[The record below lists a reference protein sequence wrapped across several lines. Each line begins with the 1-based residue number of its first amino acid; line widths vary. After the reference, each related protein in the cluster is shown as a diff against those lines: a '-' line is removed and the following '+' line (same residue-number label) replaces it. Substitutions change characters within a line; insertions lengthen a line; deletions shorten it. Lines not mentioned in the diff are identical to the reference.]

1 MPNDAKRR
9 GGVIPLAPMDA
20 SLTWLASL
28 VGAESAD
35 SPLTVEEVDAAL
47 TAAGF
52 PLDGVE
58 PKDDDALLDVEVTSN
73 RGDCLCHMGLAR
85 EIAAMTG
92 RLLTRR
98 EIGEVERGPKVGAYL
113 SLVNECSAGDRPAC
127 PTFTAHVILGAK
139 IGASPAWLTQL
150 LESVGQRSINNAVD
164 VTNWLNLEHGNPSH
178 VFDLDKLEG
187 RKLVIREARD
197 GEALMTLDGVARK
210 LRGGEVVVADGSK
223 ATSLAGVIGGKES
236 EVGASTTN
244 IVLEVA
250 TWDPARVRAASRA
263 HNVRTDASHRFE
275 RVVDARTCLPAAE
288 VAARLIAE
296 LTGGTLCEGVL
307 VEGAPLPEAG
317 AITLR
322 PQRCAAVLGIETA
335 ADEIVRLLRSV
346 DIAVGVDG
354 DALACTPPPQRAH
367 DITREIDLIEEIARL
382 RGFDAVPL
390 ARRLAIKAQP
400 PQPVEQAV
408 DAVTGALTALG
419 FYEAVTFSF
428 MSQDRALPFLP
439 GNASLVNV
447 DDDRRGAEPTL
458 RPSVLPSLLTCR
470 RVNRD
475 AQVHQPGGVRLFEI
489 AATYWSLSHGT
500 NEEKRRLA
508 MLVDAGGEGAKA
520 SAEDVQHGVRV
531 MKAAMESMVALCFG
545 HAARVRVEG
554 GGELPPAMDGT
565 NAGRVFVEPGPG
577 RDPVTLGYFG
587 LPTKQTLELFDLQRP
602 VIVAELDIEALLAA
616 YPPTPRVH
624 ALPAFPGIERDLSVV
639 VPAATPWATIEST
652 VLALGLERLQ
662 SVQFVGTY
670 AGKQVGEGRKSVTLR
685 MAYRDDTRTMRHEEV
700 DPQMARVVEVL
711 RETVGAE
718 VRG

>member
-1 MPNDAKRR
+1 
-9 GGVIPLAPMDA
+9 MDA
-20 SLTWLASL
+20 SLKWLASL
-28 VGAESAD
+28 LERGLGGEGAD
-35 SPLTVEEVDAAL
+35 SPLTVDEVDAAL

-58 PKDDDALLDVEVTSN
+58 PKGEDALLDVEVTSN
-73 RGDCLCHMGLAR
+73 RGDCLCHLGLAR

-92 RLLTRR
+92 RLLTPR
-98 EIGEVERGPKVGAYL
+98 EVGDVERGPAVGDYL
-113 SLVNECSAGDRPAC
+113 TLVNRCSAGDRPAC

-139 IGASPAWLTQL
+139 IGPSPAWLKDL

-187 RKLVIREARD
+187 GTLVIREASE
-197 GEALMTLDGVARK
+197 GETLNTLDGVSRT
-210 LRGGEVVVADGSK
+210 LRLGDVVVADGER
-223 ATSLAGVIGGKES
+223 ATSLAGVIGGKDS
-236 EVGASTTN
+236 EVSEGTTN

-250 TWDPARVRAASRA
+250 TWDPARVRAASRG

-288 VAARLIAE
+288 MAARLIAE
-296 LTGGTLCEGVL
+296 LTGGTLCDGVL
-307 VEGAPLPEAG
+307 VEGAPLPEAR
-317 AITLR
+317 AIMLR
-322 PQRCAAVLGIETA
+322 PQWCAAVLGIETP

-346 DIAVGVDG
+346 DIAVGVQG
-354 DALACTPPPQRAH
+354 DALACTSPPQRAH
-367 DITREIDLIEEIARL
+367 DLTREIDLIEEIARL

-400 PQPVEQAV
+400 PQPAEQAM
-408 DAVTGALTALG
+408 DAITSAMTALG

-428 MSQDRALPFLP
+428 TSPDKATPFLP
-439 GNASLVNV
+439 TGASLVNV

-489 AATYWSLSHGT
+489 AATYWSMAEGT
-500 NEEKRRLA
+500 NEESRKLA
-508 MLVDAGGEGAKA
+508 LLVDAGGEGAKA

-531 MKAAMESMVALCFG
+531 MKAALESMTALCFG
-545 HAARVRVEG
+545 HEAQLRVEA
-554 GGELPPAMDGT
+554 GGELPPAMDGA

-577 RDPVTLGYFG
+577 RDSVPLGFFG
-587 LPTKQTLELFDLQRP
+587 LPTKETLALFDLQRP
-602 VIVAELDIEALLAA
+602 VIVAELDVQTLLAA

-639 VPAATPWATIEST
+639 VPIATPWASIEST
-652 VLALGLERLQ
+652 VLGLGLDRLQ
-662 SVQFVGTY
+662 SVEFVGTY

-685 MAYRDDTRTMRHEEV
+685 MAYRDDGRTLRHEEV
-700 DPQMARVVEVL
+700 DPQMARAVEAL
-711 RETVGAE
+711 RGTVDAE

>member
-1 MPNDAKRR
+1 
-9 GGVIPLAPMDA
+9 MDA

-28 VGAESAD
+28 VGAEGAD

-58 PKDDDALLDVEVTSN
+58 PKGDDALLDVEVTSN
-73 RGDCLCHMGLAR
+73 RGDCLCHLGLAR

-92 RLLTRR
+92 RVLSPR
-98 EIGEVERGPKVGAYL
+98 EIGEVDRGPAVGDHL
-113 SLVNECSAGDRPAC
+113 TLVNECAGGERPAC
-127 PTFTAHVILGAK
+127 PTFTAHVILGAT
-139 IGASPAWLTQL
+139 IGPSPAWLKDL

-178 VFDLDKLEG
+178 VFDLDRLEG
-187 RKLVIREARD
+187 RRLVIREAAE
-197 GEALMTLDGVARK
+197 GETLTTLDGVSRK

-223 ATSLAGVIGGKES
+223 ATSLAGVIGGKDS
-236 EVGASTTN
+236 EVSQGTTN

-263 HNVRTDASHRFE
+263 HAVRTDASHRFE
-275 RVVDARTCLPAAE
+275 RVVDPRTCLPAAE
-288 VAARLIAE
+288 MAARLIAQ

-307 VEGAPLPEAG
+307 VEGAPMPEAR

-322 PQRCAAVLGIETA
+322 PQRCAAVLGIETP

-346 DIAVGVDG
+346 DIAVGVEG

-367 DITREIDLIEEIARL
+367 DVVREIDLIEEIARL

-400 PQPVEQAV
+400 PQPAEQAMG
-408 DAVTGALTALG
+408 AITSALTALG

-428 MSQDRALPFLP
+428 TGPDKATPFLP
-439 GNASLVNV
+439 SGASLVNV

-475 AQVHQPGGVRLFEI
+475 AQVHQPGGVRLFEV
-489 AATYWSLSHGT
+489 AATYWSMAQGS
-500 NEEKRRLA
+500 NEESRRLA

-520 SAEDVQHGVRV
+520 SAEDVQQGVRV
-531 MKAAMESMVALCFG
+531 MKAAIEAMAALCVG
-545 HAARVRVEG
+545 HEARVRVEL
-554 GGELPPAMDGT
+554 GGELPQAMDAA
-565 NAGRVFVEPGPG
+565 NSGRVLIEPGAG
-577 RDPVTLGYFG
+577 KDAVRLGYIG
-587 LPTKQTLELFDLQRP
+587 LPTKETLALFDLQRP
-602 VIVAELDIEALLAA
+602 VIVAELDVVALLTA
-616 YPPTPRVH
+616 YPPTPRVRS
-624 ALPAFPGIERDLSVV
+624 LPAFPGIERDLSVV
-639 VPAATPWATIEST
+639 VPAATPWASIESA
-652 VLALGLERLQ
+652 VLGLGLERLQ
-662 SVQFVGTY
+662 SVAFVGTY

-700 DPQMARVVEVL
+700 DPQMARAVEAL
-711 RETVGAE
+711 REAVGAE